1 MNNEGIDGRRVEA
14 RGGGGQVEQNRCVG
28 LEGPALASCGI
39 RRRRES
45 IMSGLWRLRIQ
56 FVWFLDGQS
65 HKSQRRWKV
74 PHYRS

>member
-28 LEGPALASCGI
+28 LEGPALVSCGI

-45 IMSGLWRLRIQ
+45 IMSGLWCLRIR

-74 PHYRS
+74 PHSRS